1 MPTSPRPPGVS
12 STQSLLPSFDNC
24 ESVLLIDSDIFA
36 LLAGE
41 GVLEPAVKALGFAS
55 SCCARLDALPW
66 MVRDRRAFPDL
77 SQDQVDRIILWCGRI
92 PSWADPGPLSLGKR
106 LAKYRRIDPGE
117 VLLLTALVEHP
128 NFFLLSGDKNWM
140 RVLGSSPELQ
150 DIREAISGRVIC
162 LERLLEVLI
171 KKLGMR
177 GAAKLLSPARKQN
190 KTLAVLLSEGERTSE
205 AHCREGLRS
214 YLDDLEQLLGADFF
228 LAVPN

>member
-1 MPTSPRPPGVS
+1 MPTSPKPPSGS
-12 STQSLLPSFDNC
+12 SAQSWLHSFDGC
-24 ESVLLIDSDIFA
+24 ESVLLIDSDMFA

-41 GVLEPAVKALGFAS
+41 GALEPVVKVLGFDT
-55 SCCARLDALPW
+55 SCCTRLDALPG
-66 MVRDRRAFPDL
+66 MVRSQRAFPDL
-77 SQDQVDRIILWCGRI
+77 SQDQADRIILWCGRI
-92 PSWADPGPLSLGKR
+92 PPWTEPGSLPLSKR

-117 VLLLTALVEHP
+117 VLLLATLAERP

-140 RVLGSSPELQ
+140 RVLGSSLELQ

-177 GAAKLLSPARKQN
+177 GAARLLSPARKRN

-205 AHCREGLRS
+205 AHCREGLRA
-214 YLDDLEQLLGADFF
+214 YLDELEQTLGADFF
-228 LAVPN
+228 LPAPD